1 MAQQVVM
8 GPAAVFDFDNDGL
21 VGLASG
27 EQQTDLQFA
36 WAQPMGMT
44 EGRPSL
50 ATRSARVHVR
60 LWQILLQKLVAVSVE
75 Q

>member
-36 WAQPMGMT
+36 CALHPRLDQREFT
-44 EGRPSL
+44 
-50 ATRSARVHVR
+50 SAFGTKRT
-60 LWQILLQKLVAVSVE
+60 
-75 Q
+75 